1 MKFFLLM
8 QRLTCPIR
16 RFSGFTGEKSL
27 GRYTVPGSFLSG
39 HTPLFDTQARTR
51 SWLSELQN
59 SQLVILSL
67 VDKKDVRNEELME
80 Q

>member
-1 MKFFLLM
+1 MVGNYAASA
-8 QRLTCPIR
+8 R
-16 RFSGFTGEKSL
+16 RTAGAIEKSL

-39 HTPLFDTQARTR
+39 HTPLSDTQARTR
-51 SWLSELQN
+51 SWLSELQS